1 MQICFIAHSFLYPLQ
16 NSALTT
22 IKTAAGIGVD
32 ITNGE
37 GGNNL
42 LQITRETLGRWT
54 YYNTNSGSTN
64 LPPGEVWGFAV
75 QLGFG
80 TIYMVIFISG
90 STGKIY
96 NATYN
101 GSWSAWTTH

>member
-1 MQICFIAHSFLYPLQ
+1 MVALR

-42 LQITRETLGRWT
+42 LQTTCETLGRWT

-64 LPPGEVWGFAV
+64 LPSGEVWGLAV

-80 TIYMVIFISG
+80 TIYMVTFISG
-90 STGKIY
+90 TSGKIY
-96 NATYN
+96 HTFYN